1 MKKICAITGT
11 RADYGLF
18 YWLLKELEA
27 DNSFDLQLIVTGSH
41 LSEEHGYTYSVIEE
55 DGFKISHKANMH
67 LSLDQPVDITSS
79 MGIGISE
86 IGKAFKK
93 LDPDLVIVIGDR
105 YEILISVI
113 AATIFNIP
121 IAHIHGGERSE
132 GAFDEAFRH
141 SITKMS
147 HFHFCALEE
156 YKKRII
162 QLGEDPEKVFNV
174 GAIGLDNI
182 KQLRLLTKSKLEEEI
197 KFKFNKRNLLITF
210 HPTTLEKSTAKE
222 QFTHLLDALTELKET
237 NLIFTKSNADPGGLV
252 INNLVDEF
260 VKKNFFHAKSFS
272 SMGQLRYLSAVN
284 QVDAVIGNSSSGI
297 IEAPS
302 LKVGTLNIGD
312 RQKGR
317 VKSKSVLDCEPTKV
331 SIQNGLKKL
340 YEKDFVSKLD
350 KVVNPYGNGGT
361 SKKIVKLIKSFD
373 FDKDRILKK
382 SFFDIGFTL

>member
-1 MKKICAITGT
+1 MKKVCAITGT

-27 DNSFDLQLIVTGSH
+27 DNFFDLQLIATGSH
-41 LSEEHGYTYSVIEE
+41 LSEEHGNTFKVIEE
-55 DGFKISHKANMH
+55 DGFNISYKADMG
-67 LSLDQPVDITSS
+67 LSLDQPEDITYS
-79 MGIGISE
+79 MGIGINE
-86 IGKAFKK
+86 IGRAFKK
-93 LDPDLVIVIGDR
+93 LCPDLVIVIGDR

-132 GAFDEAFRH
+132 GAFDESFRH

-162 QLGEDPEKVFNV
+162 QLGEDPKKVFNV
-174 GAIGLDNI
+174 GAIGIDNI
-182 KQLRLLTKSKLEEEI
+182 LQLKLLSKSELEEEI
-197 KFKFNKRNLLITF
+197 NFKFNKRNLLITF
-210 HPTTLEKSTAKE
+210 HPVTLEKSTANE
-222 QFTHLLDALTELKET
+222 QFSNLLDALSELKET
-237 NLIFTKSNADPGGLV
+237 NLIFTKSNADPDGLV
-252 INNLVDEF
+252 INHLIDQF
-260 VKKNFFHAKSFS
+260 VKKNSSYAKSFN
-272 SMGQLRYLSAVN
+272 SMGQLRYLSTVN

-317 VKSKSVLDCEPTKV
+317 VKAKSVIDCDPNRA
-331 SIQNGLKKL
+331 SIEEGLKKL
-340 YEKDFVSKLD
+340 YENKFLSTLD
-350 KVVNPYGNGGT
+350 KVVNPYGSGGT
-361 SKKIVKLIKSFD
+361 SKRIVELIKSFD
-373 FDKDRILKK
+373 FDKDKILKK
-382 SFFDIGFTL
+382 SFFDISFTL